1 MDNVEKLE
9 NAGALDPGGLSQD
22 EKDTIN
28 ALSDEEVEQLKTVRQ
43 KTGELPDR
51 EGGRPWLL

>member
-1 MDNVEKLE
+1 MNNVEKLE
-9 NAGALDPGGLSQD
+9 DAGALDPGGLSQS